1 MKTKLVLIALT
12 IFCFANLYSQKNGF
26 EKGYFIDNNNS
37 KVEGFIKNEEWS
49 YNPTEILFKA
59 DENSKSQLIS
69 ITDFKEFVV
78 GEEYKFKKASVKIDK
93 SHDSFEQATGVKSLS
108 FVDDFLLLR
117 IRIEGKATLYSYRS
131 ETYTRFF
138 FSLNQSEITPLSYK
152 VYYDDQEKGY
162 RKNET
167 YKQELLNN
175 LKCDDITQNDVD
187 RLEYNISK
195 LSDFF
200 SKYNLCSGSTNN
212 EIKIKKNVNT
222 FEIYVKAG
230 VGITSFSY
238 DDGSNIEFDDKA
250 KFKLAVEAEINLS
263 NKAKNWSFLIEPAY
277 QSYTNTGQYQTS
289 GTKISVDYKSI
300 DFSLGLRKYFS
311 LSTKSSLFL
320 NGYMTYGIS
329 TKSEISSSFLNIS
342 KTINPS
348 LGFGYSY
355 NQKYNIE
362 LRYEFSRN
370 LFRRYATIDSNFST
384 VGVVIGYKFL

>member
-1 MKTKLVLIALT
+1 
-12 IFCFANLYSQKNGF
+12 
-26 EKGYFIDNNNS
+26 
-37 KVEGFIKNEEWS
+37 
-49 YNPTEILFKA
+49 LFKA

-69 ITDFKEFVV
+69 ITDFKELVV
-78 GEEYKFKKASVKIDK
+78 GEEYKFKKVSVKIDK
-93 SHDSFEQATGVKSLS
+93 SHDSFDQTTGVKALS

-117 IRIEGKATLYSYRS
+117 IRVEGKATLYSYRS

-167 YKQELLNN
+167 YKQEILNN
-175 LKCDDITQNDVD
+175 LKCDNITQNDID
-187 RLEYNISK
+187 RLEYNTSK

-238 DDGSNIEFDDKA
+238 DDGSNIEFDDKT
-250 KFKLAVEAEINLS
+250 KFKLAVEAEVNLS

-277 QSYTNTGQYQTS
+277 QSYSNNGQYPFG
-289 GTKISVDYKSI
+289 GTKITVDYKSL

-311 LSTKSSLFL
+311 LTTKSSLFL
-320 NGYMTYGIS
+320 NGYMTYGIT
-329 TKSEISSSFLNIS
+329 TKSKISSTFLEIS
-342 KTINPS
+342 KTFNPS
-348 LGFGYSY
+348 LGCGYSY

-384 VGVVIGYKFL
+384 VGVVVGYKFL